1 MISCHDAHMCLR
13 RAAQHMLRVACP
25 SGFMSP
31 DSEHCCCTAANPR
44 SFFQSHNAS
53 PAVEREVYRYYY
65 YVYTRC
71 KQVRRPIWHSLLNSP
86 LVPVTFPTAYQPGG
100 APLLLLS
107 LHVLQTSEAP
117 AMSQCLAA
125 AAATCGASH
134 SSKSLA
140 TTCECAACF
149 HAQCPPWAC
158 LKAYA

>member
-1 MISCHDAHMCLR
+1 MLEWRPYQGSCSLTAL
-13 RAAQHMLRVACP
+13 
-25 SGFMSP
+25 
-31 DSEHCCCTAANPR
+31 CCCCAAKPR

-71 KQVRRPIWHSLLNSP
+71 KQVRLPIWHSLLNSP

-107 LHVLQTSEAP
+107 IHVLQTSEAP

-125 AAATCGASH
+125 AATYGASY
-134 SSKSLA
+134 SSVSLA
-140 TTCECAACF
+140 TTCKCAACF
-149 HAQCPPWAC
+149 MHSGHLELSTSLC
-158 LKAYA
+158 